1 MVAWRPEPGAAMS
14 TTHTDVLSVQPEARP
29 GVSVRVGIPS
39 GSSAG
44 CLHVNIFIQPPLL
57 AIMGTIPSRIR
68 AVSVA
73 TVVIAVCKGKTV
85 LLWFRYCSES
95 GSAGGSQTHSC
106 LVYEYQ
112 AHGIQDYPDEFGFSY
127 LIPSSFPHLR
137 EQQLLSSGKAFC
149 PHLHWHEVC
158 CFIC

>member
-106 LVYEYQ
+106 LVYEHQ
-112 AHGIQDYPDEFGFSY
+112 AHGIQDYPDELDF
-127 LIPSSFPHLR
+127 LI
-137 EQQLLSSGKAFC
+137 
-149 PHLHWHEVC
+149 
-158 CFIC
+158 

>member
-1 MVAWRPEPGAAMS
+1 MGALFLHLHTPVVAQRPGPGAAMR
-14 TTHTDVLSVQPEARP
+14 TTRTDVCFVQPEGRP
-29 GVSVRVGIPS
+29 GVTVRVGIPL

-44 CLHVNIFIQPPLL
+44 CLRVNIFIQPPLL

-95 GSAGGSQTHSC
+95 GSAGGRQTHSC
-106 LVYEYQ
+106 LVYKYQ
-112 AHGIQDYPDEFGFSY
+112 GS
-127 LIPSSFPHLR
+127 
-137 EQQLLSSGKAFC
+137 
-149 PHLHWHEVC
+149 WHTGLPR
-158 CFIC
+158 